1 MGKRSKVKT
10 NMITRAQLLLRT
22 TQTVVLLLTMDHEN
36 INRDPITPNLD
47 INEANDLLDVDN
59 PTINTNHHMHSE
71 IMRKHIKAIQ
81 KELQR

>member
-22 TQTVVLLLTMDHEN
+22 TQTVVLLLTMDHEH

-59 PTINTNHHMHSE
+59 PILSTPTI
-71 IMRKHIKAIQ
+71 ICIVK
-81 KELQR
+81 